1 VKILIVEDD
10 RKVAGFLEQGF
21 REERFEV
28 VVARDGEEA
37 LDRARAAAFDLILLD
52 YMLPKRSGPEVAAQ
66 LRREGRSTPI
76 LMLTARDDVQ
86 DIKDALGAGV
96 NAYLTKPFRFDDLLQ
111 RVGSLLP
118 RSSHPA

>member
-28 VVARDGEEA
+28 EVARDGEEA
-37 LDRARAAAFDLILLD
+37 LDRALHADFDLILLD
-52 YMLPKRSGPEVAAQ
+52 YMLPKRSGPEVAAEI
-66 LRREGRSTPI
+66 RREGRAVPI
-76 LMLTARDDVQ
+76 LMLTARDDAH
-86 DIKDALGAGV
+86 DIRTALGAGV
-96 NAYLTKPFRFDDLLQ
+96 NAYVTKPFRFDDLLH
-111 RVGSLLP
+111 RVESMLP